1 MSESIVKT
9 KSFELAVRGVN
20 FYKWLVSER
29 KEFVMSKQFLRSVTS
44 VGANVREAVNA
55 QSKPDFIHKLSIS
68 QKECDESMYWLEIL
82 IATNYISNAEFESM
96 HKQCEEVLKIIKSII
111 LTTKKKLITQ
121 NS

>member
-1 MSESIVKT
+1 MSESIVKV
-9 KSFELAVRGVN
+9 KSFELAIRGVN
-20 FYKWLVSER
+20 FYKWLVAEK

-55 QSKPDFIHKLSIS
+55 QSKADFIHKLSIS

-82 IATNYISNAEFESM
+82 IGTNYISKTEFESM

-111 LTTKKKLITQ
+111 ITSKKKLITQ

>member
-1 MSESIVKT
+1 MSESIVKV
-9 KSFELAVRGVN
+9 KSFELAIRGVN
-20 FYKWLVSER
+20 FYKWLVAEK

-55 QSKPDFIHKLSIS
+55 QSKADFIHKLSIS

-82 IATNYISNAEFESM
+82 IGTNYISQIEFELM
-96 HKQCEEVLKIIKSII
+96 HNQCSEVLKIIKSII
-111 LTTKKKLITQ
+111 ITSKKNNKLV

>member
-20 FYKWLVSER
+20 FYKHLVSEK
-29 KEFVMSKQFLRSVTS
+29 KEFVMSKQFLRSITS

-55 QSKPDFIHKLSIS
+55 QSKADFIHKLSIA

-82 IATNYISNAEFESM
+82 KETDYISLAEFDSI
-96 HKQCEEVLKIIKSII
+96 HQQCNEVLKIIRSII
-111 LTTKKKLITQ
+111 ITSKKKLITH
-121 NS
+121 N